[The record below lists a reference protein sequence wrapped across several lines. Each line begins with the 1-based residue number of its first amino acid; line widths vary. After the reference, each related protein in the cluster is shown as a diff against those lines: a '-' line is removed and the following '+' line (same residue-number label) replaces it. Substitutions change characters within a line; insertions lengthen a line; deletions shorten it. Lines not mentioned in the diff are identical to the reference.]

1 MKRFAF
7 IFAAFAACFAV
18 SCNKETPA
26 ETIAPPTAEDGF
38 KTVTIT
44 ADIADAD
51 TKTSYDAEGKFSW
64 TKGDQISIMGTD
76 KIFYTFTAD
85 ETGATST
92 FTGVIPEDVT
102 LRQEAFYPADS
113 GIKRV
118 GSDYFYSI
126 PEYKDLSASF
136 SADLPMGS
144 YSGTETYSFLHM
156 TGAALFT
163 FTNIPDGIESVE
175 IAFTHTV
182 KLSGVWGTYHG
193 TTDNGATYW
202 KIGAASATT
211 DSEGKFIRKV
221 PVVNNQAQVYLPYP
235 SDDSIWAGLKV
246 SVTGFDA
253 SDNEIVLLT
262 DRATK
267 NTINAI
273 PRATVTPI
281 GELEIPDYLP
291 LSVDWNNA
299 NVTTCTTA
307 EGITELKVT
316 ADNDYL
322 YIRFAAPKTFECDK
336 LYYYIL
342 GGEGETTASWA
353 WTSKGASVYNSE
365 GPMSN
370 NSLSIEYNGTSVGT
384 NVTAEGD
391 NIYWHMALPRNA
403 HNLTTAAGDIK
414 FSVMAYVNSNFAGAA
429 PSRWGEMLEVTL
441 P

>member
-18 SCNKETPA
+18 SCNKEMPESVTTP
-26 ETIAPPTAEDGF
+26 TVQDGF

-51 TKTSYDAEGKFSW
+51 TKTSYDADGKFSW
-64 TKGDQISIMGTD
+64 TKGDQISIMGND
-76 KIFYTFTAD
+76 YNFYTFTAD

-92 FTGVIPEDVT
+92 FTGVIPENIT
-102 LRQEAFYPADS
+102 LRKEAFYPADS

-163 FTNIPDGIESVE
+163 FTNIPNGIKAVE
-175 IAFTHTV
+175 IAFTHTIQ
-182 KLSGVWGTYHG
+182 LSGEWSTWTESLDENTKHW
-193 TTDNGATYW
+193 T
-202 KIGAASATT
+202 IGAHSADTE
-211 DSEGKFIRKV
+211 SEGKFIRKV

-235 SDDSIWAGLKV
+235 SDGSIWAGLKV

-262 DRATK
+262 DRETK
-267 NTINAI
+267 NTIAAI
-273 PRATVTPI
+273 PRATVTPM
-281 GELEIPDYLP
+281 GKLEVPDYLP

-299 NVTTCTTA
+299 NVTTCTTT

-316 ADNDYL
+316 ADEDYL
-322 YIRFAAPKTFECDK
+322 YIRFAAPKTFECDY

-342 GGEGETTASWA
+342 GGEGEASASWA
-353 WTSKGASVYNSE
+353 WTSTGASSYMAE

-370 NSLSIEYNGTSVGT
+370 NSLSIKYNGTSVGT
-384 NVTAEGD
+384 NVTTEGD

-403 HNLTTAAGDIK
+403 HELTTAAGNIK
-414 FSVMAYVNSNFAGAA
+414 FSVMAYVNSGFAGAA